1 MDSYISTMQEIQ
13 WQWQDKLI
21 NLISVQITELVI
33 NTDLKIYICNRNR
46 TCFHEIKE
54 CTLSEEQDIK
64 LWKEKI
70 LKLHITAGLWMHV
83 RMGVMLSS
91 CS

>member
-1 MDSYISTMQEIQ
+1 MDSYINTMQQIQ

-21 NLISVQITELVI
+21 NLISVQIMELVI
-33 NTDLKIYICNRNR
+33 NMDLQIYICNRNR
-46 TCFHEIKE
+46 TCFHKIKE

-64 LWKEKI
+64 LWNEKI
-70 LKLHITAGLWMHV
+70 LKLHITAGLWMYV
-83 RMGVMLSS
+83 RMGAMLSS